1 MCLAGL
7 LLNPPTLY
15 HEDIMLQLILLFT
28 LLPLAELWLLVQLSG
43 VFGFWTTIAVVL
55 ATGIAGAA
63 LARWQGFQA
72 LNRLQSEMQ
81 QGMLPAKALGDGA
94 LILVAGLL
102 LVTPGVLTDCFGL
115 ALLMPPFRALVM
127 KGVRHWLAKHVR
139 VQSVNFWDGTGED
152 TVRGN
157 STVVD
162 AKVIDAH
169 VVEEETDK

>member
-1 MCLAGL
+1 
-7 LLNPPTLY
+7 
-15 HEDIMLQLILLFT
+15 MLQLLLLFT
-28 LLPLAELWLLVQLSG
+28 LLPLTELWLLVQLSG

-72 LNRLQSEMQ
+72 LNRMQSEMQ

-102 LVTPGVLTDCFGL
+102 LITPGVLTDIFGL
-115 ALLMPPFRALVM
+115 SLLIPPLRSLVM
-127 KGVRHWLAKHVR
+127 KGVRHWFAKNVR
-139 VQSVNFWDGTGED
+139 VQSVNVWDGTGED

-157 STVVD
+157 STVVEGR
-162 AKVIDAH
+162 VIDAH
-169 VVEEETDK
+169 VVDESEAKAPADQQP